1 MADTAVS
8 QLVPVVKHSDD
19 IHFLSIGS
27 MPAVLS
33 TDVARHFQKKHTN
46 VLRDIDRLRSILPKT
61 FVELNFELMFRVVEA
76 GDGAT
81 RKVRLYALTRDALS
95 LLVMGMTG
103 KAAIIWKLRY
113 IEAFNAMEARLRDMA
128 ALGGAEASSRN
139 AIRESGY
146 KEGYDAGR
154 AATLPEV
161 KAAEEEARQ
170 KTARLFWKLGPARKR
185 RLRAAVRYRKMG
197 LGIGAIAKLL
207 DVNSRE
213 ISNLLDA
220 AEALGELPPRRQ
232 GPARPVQGN
241 LLEVEA

>member
-1 MADTAVS
+1 MAGSTIS
-8 QLVPVVKHSDD
+8 QPAPVVKNTDD
-19 IHFLSIGS
+19 IRFLSIGS

-33 TDVARHFQKKHTN
+33 TEVARHFQRRHSH
-46 VLRDIDRLRSILPKT
+46 VLRDIDRLRSILPKSFT
-61 FVELNFELMFRVVEA
+61 APNFGLSEYTDST
-76 GDGAT
+76 G
-81 RKVRLYALTRDALS
+81 RKLTAYLLTRDALS

-170 KTARLFWKLGPARKR
+170 KTARQFWRLGPARKR
-185 RLRAAVRYRKMG
+185 RLRTAVRYRKMG
-197 LGIGAIAKLL
+197 LGIAAIAKLL
-207 DVNSRE
+207 DVDNRE

-232 GPARPVQGN
+232 VPARPVQAS
-241 LLEVEA
+241 LLEVGA